1 MKYHEY
7 ITSCAT
13 GARIRRA
20 WRNWRPRAF
29 AAVFAMTTA
38 LTVRSRFTTAPTRNL
53 GNEQP
58 GDLTTLCHS
67 CHRVVT
73 DHLRRLRYALR
84 LPAYADI
91 RPALECSAPL
101 FDPTFKETLQCLSNA
116 FASASAASALF

>member
-7 ITSCAT
+7 ITSRDWRENP
-13 GARIRRA
+13 ARLAELEASGFRCRLC
-20 WRNWRPRAF
+20 NDDGSES
-29 AAVFAMTTA
+29 A
-38 LTVRSRFTTAPTRNL
+38 LEVHHRTYENL